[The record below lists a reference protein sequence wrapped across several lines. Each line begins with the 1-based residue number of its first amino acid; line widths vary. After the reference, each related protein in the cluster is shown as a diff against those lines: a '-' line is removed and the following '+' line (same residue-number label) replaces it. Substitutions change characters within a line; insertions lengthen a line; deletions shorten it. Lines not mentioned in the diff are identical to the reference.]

1 MSESSLTSEE
11 RVLPRWGGGGGGA
24 RGAGGGGAGWLGES
38 GECPGGGGA
47 GGRRGE
53 SMGDEAKVRAMLGG
67 VSGHTKGLNTVLR
80 TTGSP
85 GRAHSRGVTW

>member
-1 MSESSLTSEE
+1 
-11 RVLPRWGGGGGGA
+11 
-24 RGAGGGGAGWLGES
+24 
-38 GECPGGGGA
+38 
-47 GGRRGE
+47 
-53 SMGDEAKVRAMLGG
+53 MGDEAKVRAMLGG